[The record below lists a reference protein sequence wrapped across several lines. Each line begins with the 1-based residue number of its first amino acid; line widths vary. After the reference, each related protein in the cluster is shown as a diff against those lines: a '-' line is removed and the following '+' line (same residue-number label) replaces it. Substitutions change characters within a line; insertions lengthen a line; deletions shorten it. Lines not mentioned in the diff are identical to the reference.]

1 VPRFRVPE
9 ATIERLSIYLRS
21 IRGLNETRVLPSQ
34 ELAELVGTSDAQ
46 VRRDLSYFGEFGVP
60 GQGYRVGKLKEEIS
74 RILGVDSI
82 WWIALVGVGNLGAA
96 LLAYPGFKRQG
107 LRIKAAFDNDL
118 SKIGKIWQGVRI
130 QDVEKIPEVLSSQGI
145 KMGVITTPVSAAQEI
160 ADKLIEGG
168 VKGILNFAP
177 VRILVPE
184 GVKFRNVD
192 LSIELSALSYFLGN
206 TGVSGEA
213 KEVLGTRQQ
222 TEQTKKDRE

>member
-1 VPRFRVPE
+1 MPRFRVPE
-9 ATIERLSIYLRS
+9 ATVERLSIYLRS
-21 IRGLNETRVLPSQ
+21 MRGLNETRILPSQ
-34 ELAELVGTSDAQ
+34 ELADLVGTSDAQ
-46 VRRDLSYFGEFGVP
+46 VRRDLAYFGEFGVP

-74 RILGVDSI
+74 RILGVDST

-130 QDVEKIPEVLSSQGI
+130 QDVEKIPEVLPSERI
-145 KMGVITTPVSAAQEI
+145 KMGVIATPAGAAQTV

-177 VRILVPE
+177 VRILIPE
-184 GVKFRNVD
+184 GVKLRNVD
-192 LSIELSALSYFLGN
+192 LSIELGALSYFLGN

-213 KEVLGTRQQ
+213 KGVLTNRLQ
-222 TEQTKKDRE
+222 TEQIKKDKE

>member
-1 VPRFRVPE
+1 
-9 ATIERLSIYLRS
+9 
-21 IRGLNETRVLPSQ
+21 
-34 ELAELVGTSDAQ
+34 
-46 VRRDLSYFGEFGVP
+46 
-60 GQGYRVGKLKEEIS
+60 LKEEIS